1 MIRSDSS
8 PTSAA
13 TRRRPGSLV
22 SSRTCASSGWTANR
36 SRSSSQISGS
46 GPNRGPRS
54 FPSGRTSRCERMT
67 IRPRL
72 YAVLLGVFA
81 AVAIALAAVGVF
93 SVVAYAVAQRTR
105 EMGIRLALGARRS
118 TILLLVLRQSTLL
131 TGLGVVIGLLGASA
145 LAGYLEGMLFGVTPH
160 APETFASVGAG
171 FLVVATGAALLPAF
185 RATRIDPAVALRS
198 E

>member
-1 MIRSDSS
+1 VRTDDD
-8 PTSAA
+8 PAA
-13 TRRRPGSLV
+13 TAAALRRLVADIDQQARLFNVAPMEQLV
-22 SSRTCASSGWTANR
+22 SA
-36 SRSSSQISGS
+36 
-46 GPNRGPRS
+46 
-54 FPSGRTSRCERMT
+54 T
-67 IRPRL
+67 IARPRL

-118 TILLLVLRQSTLL
+118 AILMLVLRQSTLL
-131 TGLGVVIGLLGASA
+131 TGLGVVIGLLGAAA
-145 LAGYLEGMLFGVTPH
+145 LTGYLEGMLFGVTAH